1 MKTVKLFGFLMLLA
15 SAVLSQQVVRDNVV
29 VEIGTGTW

>member
-1 MKTVKLFGFLMLLA
+1 MKSIKLIFAFFFIAGALVA
-15 SAVLSQQVVRDNVV
+15 QQFPRDKVV

>member
-1 MKTVKLFGFLMLLA
+1 MKSIKLIFVFLFIAGALVA
-15 SAVLSQQVVRDNVV
+15 QQFPRDKVV

>member
-1 MKTVKLFGFLMLLA
+1 MKTIKLFGFFMLLA
-15 SAVLSQQVVRDNVV
+15 SAAFSQQVARDKVV